1 MAQYKKIS
9 KNIQQITLDNPRT
22 TNDKLVWLNINNT
35 GKDEIEFLRKKYNF
49 KLSQLQASL
58 AKATAQR
65 PMVEQGD
72 SYLFIILHFP
82 IFKEGSIVP
91 AEIEFFI
98 GHGYLITIHNNNI
111 PTLNE
116 FFNVCKK
123 GGDSTL
129 AYQYESSA
137 VLLYE
142 ILKKLLLNC
151 YSLLDKNSIR
161 INDAEEIIFAQ
172 MQKRAVSSI
181 LSLRHNIINFRKI
194 MQNHRNII
202 RKLTQMKSSII
213 PSQQIKAY
221 YNKLIDH
228 SKNIW
233 EILEIQ
239 KEMIE
244 VLNNTN
250 ESLMNY
256 RLSNIMKTLTIFSVI
271 VFPLSLLAAIFG
283 MNVEDGMPF
292 LGVKNGFWIIVAIM
306 IVGCFFMLLF
316 FEKKKWL

>member
-142 ILKKLLLNC
+142 ILEKLLLNC

-306 IVGCFFMLLF
+306 IVSCFFMLLF

>member
-213 PSQQIKAY
+213 LSQQIKAY

>member
-239 KEMIE
+239 KEM
-244 VLNNTN
+244 
-250 ESLMNY
+250 
-256 RLSNIMKTLTIFSVI
+256 
-271 VFPLSLLAAIFG
+271 
-283 MNVEDGMPF
+283 
-292 LGVKNGFWIIVAIM
+292 
-306 IVGCFFMLLF
+306 
-316 FEKKKWL
+316 

>member
-9 KNIQQITLDNPRT
+9 KNIQQITLDNSRT

-142 ILKKLLLNC
+142 ILEKLLLNC

-306 IVGCFFMLLF
+306 IVSCFFMLLF

>member
-142 ILKKLLLNC
+142 ILEKLLLNC

-271 VFPLSLLAAIFG
+271 VFPLTLLAAIFG

-306 IVGCFFMLLF
+306 IVSCFFMLLF

>member
-123 GGDSTL
+123 GDDSTL

-142 ILKKLLLNC
+142 ILEKLLLNC

-213 PSQQIKAY
+213 LSQQIKAY

-306 IVGCFFMLLF
+306 IVSCFFMLLF

>member
-172 MQKRAVSSI
+172 MQKRAVSLI

-306 IVGCFFMLLF
+306 IVSCFFMLLF

>member
-123 GGDSTL
+123 GDDSTL

-142 ILKKLLLNC
+142 ILEKLLLNC

-306 IVGCFFMLLF
+306 IVSCFFMLLF

>member
-142 ILKKLLLNC
+142 ILEKLLLNC

-213 PSQQIKAY
+213 LSQQIKAY

-283 MNVEDGMPF
+283 MNVEGGMPF

>member
-142 ILKKLLLNC
+142 ILEKLLLNC

-213 PSQQIKAY
+213 LSQQIKAY

-306 IVGCFFMLLF
+306 IVSCFFMLLF

>member
-142 ILKKLLLNC
+142 ILEKLLLNC

-256 RLSNIMKTLTIFSVI
+256 RLSDIMKTLTIFSVI

-306 IVGCFFMLLF
+306 IVSCFFMLLF

>member
-123 GGDSTL
+123 GDDSTL

-142 ILKKLLLNC
+142 ILEKLLLNC

-213 PSQQIKAY
+213 LSQQIKAY

-256 RLSNIMKTLTIFSVI
+256 RLSDIMKTLTIFSVI
-271 VFPLSLLAAIFG
+271 VFPLTLLAAIFG
-283 MNVEDGMPF
+283 MNVEGGMPF

>member
-142 ILKKLLLNC
+142 ILEKLLLNC

-256 RLSNIMKTLTIFSVI
+256 RLSDIMKTLTIFSVI

>member
-271 VFPLSLLAAIFG
+271 VFPLTLLAAIFG
-283 MNVEDGMPF
+283 MNVEGGMPF

-306 IVGCFFMLLF
+306 IVSCFFMLLF

>member
-142 ILKKLLLNC
+142 ILEKLLLNC

>member
-142 ILKKLLLNC
+142 ILEKLLLNC

-213 PSQQIKAY
+213 LSQQIKAY

-271 VFPLSLLAAIFG
+271 VFPLTLLAAIFG

-306 IVGCFFMLLF
+306 IVSCFFMLLF

>member
-142 ILKKLLLNC
+142 ILEKLLLNC

-213 PSQQIKAY
+213 LSQQIKAY

-271 VFPLSLLAAIFG
+271 VFP
-283 MNVEDGMPF
+283 
-292 LGVKNGFWIIVAIM
+292 
-306 IVGCFFMLLF
+306 
-316 FEKKKWL
+316 

>member
-161 INDAEEIIFAQ
+161 INDTEEIIFAQ

-306 IVGCFFMLLF
+306 IVSCFFMLLF

>member
-123 GGDSTL
+123 GDDSTL

-142 ILKKLLLNC
+142 ILEKLLLNC

-172 MQKRAVSSI
+172 MQKRAVSLI

>member
-142 ILKKLLLNC
+142 ILEKLLLNC

-213 PSQQIKAY
+213 LSQQIKAY